1 MARLHELTINEA
13 HGRLLARE
21 ISAVELTQDCL
32 ERIQQVEDE
41 VKSFLSITG
50 DQALEQAKHADQ
62 QIASGKAGPLTGV
75 PVQIKDVIS
84 TRGVNTTCGS
94 RMLQDYV
101 HV

>member
-50 DQALEQAKHADQ
+50 DQALEQA
-62 QIASGKAGPLTGV
+62 
-75 PVQIKDVIS
+75 
-84 TRGVNTTCGS
+84 
-94 RMLQDYV
+94 
-101 HV
+101 